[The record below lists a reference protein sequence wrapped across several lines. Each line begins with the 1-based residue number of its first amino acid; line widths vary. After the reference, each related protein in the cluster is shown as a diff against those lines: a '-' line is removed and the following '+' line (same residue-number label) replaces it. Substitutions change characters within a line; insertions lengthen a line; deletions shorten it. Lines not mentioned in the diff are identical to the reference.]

1 MALFWT
7 IVTYTFVVGV
17 LGLSGYAFLKIFG
30 LGHWREQH

>member
-7 IVTYTFVVGV
+7 IVTYTFVFGV
-17 LGLSGYAFLKIFG
+17 LGLAGFAFLRVFG